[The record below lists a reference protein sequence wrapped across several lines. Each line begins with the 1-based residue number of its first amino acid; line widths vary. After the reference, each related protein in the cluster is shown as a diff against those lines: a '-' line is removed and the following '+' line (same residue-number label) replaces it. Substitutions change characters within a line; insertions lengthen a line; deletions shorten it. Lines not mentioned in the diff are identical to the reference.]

1 MEKKCK
7 SPCVSFGWADWGVG
21 QVNSINLIDQGSV
34 YLVVAI
40 RAMVI
45 PNDLNGQICLL
56 QFHKGYT
63 LLLLEVFDG
72 FLTSSAILRP
82 RMAGH

>member
-1 MEKKCK
+1 MTLTSHSFDGGRPFTCHKKLI
-7 SPCVSFGWADWGVG
+7 SFILEVYLETNVNLRVFHLAGLAWVG

-45 PNDLNGQICLL
+45 PNDLNGQIYVPVL
-56 QFHKGYT
+56 
-63 LLLLEVFDG
+63 
-72 FLTSSAILRP
+72 
-82 RMAGH
+82 

>member
-1 MEKKCK
+1 MTLTSHSFDGGRPFTCHKKLIIFILEGFIWK
-7 SPCVSFGWADWGVG
+7 PTKVNLRVFHLAGLTGMG

-45 PNDLNGQICLL
+45 PNDLNGQIYVTVL
-56 QFHKGYT
+56 
-63 LLLLEVFDG
+63 
-72 FLTSSAILRP
+72 
-82 RMAGH
+82 

>member
-1 MEKKCK
+1 METN
-7 SPCVSFGWADWGVG
+7 VNLRVFHLAGLTGVG

-45 PNDLNGQICLL
+45 PNDLNGQIYVTVL
-56 QFHKGYT
+56 
-63 LLLLEVFDG
+63 
-72 FLTSSAILRP
+72 
-82 RMAGH
+82 

>member
-1 MEKKCK
+1 MTLTSHSFDGGRPFTCHKKLIIFILEVLFENQCK
-7 SPCVSFGWADWGVG
+7 SPYVFHLAGLTGMG

-45 PNDLNGQICLL
+45 PNDLNGQIYVPVL
-56 QFHKGYT
+56 
-63 LLLLEVFDG
+63 
-72 FLTSSAILRP
+72 
-82 RMAGH
+82 